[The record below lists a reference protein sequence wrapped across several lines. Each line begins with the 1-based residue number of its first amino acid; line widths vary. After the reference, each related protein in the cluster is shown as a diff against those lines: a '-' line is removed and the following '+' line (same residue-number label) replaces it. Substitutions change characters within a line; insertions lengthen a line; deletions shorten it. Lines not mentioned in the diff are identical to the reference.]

1 MKTKIYSL
9 VIAVLISL
17 TSFGQ
22 TLDFEIKNLSNPN
35 PISNTIIAKIAKSG
49 QLISDKLEVKV
60 GDKIQITSLTNDQ
73 TALINSISGF
83 DISNN
88 YVDGVLAD
96 GRTFTVS
103 FTINSPDIYKVTIFF
118 ALNAIFFDFNVKFV
132 SEYTKDTNSG
142 GGGTG
147 GEPTTGLS
155 TTNLSAVKLYPNP
168 TSEVLT
174 LSTENFKLETV
185 NVVDLKGKVVYSQP
199 LNEGQ
204 QSVTLNLH
212 NVPSGTY
219 FIPYED
225 GKSPLKFVKE

>member
-22 TLDFEIKNLSNPN
+22 LMKFEIKNLSNPN
-35 PISNTIIAKIAKSG
+35 AISNTENVEFNWGKAPVF
-49 QLISDKLEVKV
+49 DLEVKL
-60 GDKIQITSLTNDQ
+60 GDKIQITSITNDQ
-73 TALINSISGF
+73 TLLINSIGYK
-83 DISNN
+83 DINN
-88 YVDGVLAD
+88 NNTQDGTLFD

-103 FTINSPDIYKVTIFF
+103 FTINSVNIDKVIIMY
-118 ALNAIFFDFNVKFV
+118 ALNVGYFFIHPKFV

-147 GEPTTGLS
+147 GESTTGLS
-155 TTNLSAVKLYPNP
+155 TTNLSTVRLYPNP

-212 NVPSGTY
+212 NIPSGTY

-225 GKSPLKFVKE
+225 GKAPLKFVKE